1 MPSKPAPPLA
11 LLQEAALGQLIAAG
25 ASSGVTARGS
35 SKGFEIHIQMG
46 ESQGVLV
53 SSRNLPRR
61 FASLSTV
68 VTLLGRLGCKVFAV
82 DTTAYK
88 PGLIRPAQ
96 PERSKAMKAGKLP
109 KAASKTAKC
118 PSPKSRTA

>member
-11 LLQEAALGQLIAAG
+11 LLQEAALGQLISAG
-25 ASSGVTARGS
+25 ASSGVTARGG

-53 SSRNLPRR
+53 SSRNIPRR
-61 FASLSTV
+61 FASLATI
-68 VTLLGRLGCKVFAV
+68 VTLLGRLGCQVFSV
-82 DTTAYK
+82 DTTNYT
-88 PGLIRPAQ
+88 PGRIRPAQ

-109 KAASKTAKC
+109 KAAPSNAK
-118 PSPKSRTA
+118 R